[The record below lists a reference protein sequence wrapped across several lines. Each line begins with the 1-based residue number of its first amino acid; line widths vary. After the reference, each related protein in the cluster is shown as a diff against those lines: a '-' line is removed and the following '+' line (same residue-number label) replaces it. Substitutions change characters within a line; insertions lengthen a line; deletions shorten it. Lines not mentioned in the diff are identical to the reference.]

1 VEAQVTK
8 APTTLEQRLAA
19 ALAAERV
26 GVEDAR
32 ALLSEV
38 EAAIAEAEQA
48 AQQHSDA
55 AEQQRLAQTTE
66 LAGERLRTA
75 RPRLETRLRD
85 AIAEA
90 YCERWRLDYQRL
102 KQRRDVAVQNFR
114 RYPALAEELINLFA
128 EALRRRIHRLLQQE
142 VKKDKYGPL
151 SFSVVVICW

>member
-1 VEAQVTK
+1 MNFIGKPINTDRSYLPAICR
-8 APTTLEQRLAA
+8 P
-19 ALAAERV
+19 
-26 GVEDAR
+26 
-32 ALLSEV
+32 LLGLPPENGKENPNRYSTGWSP
-38 EAAIAEAEQA
+38 A
-48 AQQHSDA
+48 
-55 AEQQRLAQTTE
+55 
-66 LAGERLRTA
+66 
-75 RPRLETRLRD
+75 TRLRD

>member
-85 AIAEA
+85 AIGIVRAQHA
-90 YCERWRLDYQRL
+90 SGSDSGGAQACGR
-102 KQRRDVAVQNFR
+102 
-114 RYPALAEELINLFA
+114 
-128 EALRRRIHRLLQQE
+128 
-142 VKKDKYGPL
+142 
-151 SFSVVVICW
+151 

>member
-55 AEQQRLAQTTE
+55 AEQSKSFRPLLLSA
-66 LAGERLRTA
+66 LLRT
-75 RPRLETRLRD
+75 
-85 AIAEA
+85 
-90 YCERWRLDYQRL
+90 
-102 KQRRDVAVQNFR
+102 NFQV
-114 RYPALAEELINLFA
+114 LAAPPCSTI
-128 EALRRRIHRLLQQE
+128 RICGE
-142 VKKDKYGPL
+142 G
-151 SFSVVVICW
+151 